1 MVWQKSQVTMTPQQ
15 ATQLLSYVQ
24 LWAHLTSRG
33 DCLLVFTITV
43 HIHPSHHPPPF
54 HHHVTTVLTSTSTGL
69 LLLQPRTQLLPFSP
83 FLDHLAF
90 ELLQLLDGHF
100 VGTDHLEEML
110 GFGPG
115 GPLIGQ
121 QGRSVGQVS
130 KEGHAGNS
138 MGEFSL

>member
-54 HHHVTTVLTSTSTGL
+54 HHHVTTVFTSTSTGL

-83 FLDHLAF
+83 FLDHLPFEQLQPFAF
-90 ELLQLLDGHF
+90 ARADRLEHLLRPD
-100 VGTDHLEEML
+100 L
-110 GFGPG
+110 GRPH
-115 GPLIGQ
+115 
-121 QGRSVGQVS
+121 QGRRAARAHGRTPVRS
-130 KEGHAGNS
+130 
-138 MGEFSL
+138 GEEL